1 MGDTKNFRRVW
12 KKPKRPFNFE
22 LKMEELK
29 TVGTFGLKTKRE
41 LWKSRT
47 ELSRLR
53 HQARSLLA
61 VRQEVREKEEPI
73 LMHSLSRIGLVE
85 KTATLDDVLNLEIE
99 NLLARRL
106 QTIVFKK
113 FFFKTPYQARQ
124 AISHGHILIGDRIIN
139 RPSYIV
145 KVEEEDTIKLTS
157 ESIFNKILSEP
168 EEKSDLGSPETENIE
183 IPTETVEPVVEAKEE
198 PVVEAKEEPVVE
210 KKNLLLRQKK
220 NLLLR
225 QKKNLLLR
233 QKKNLLKQNL
243 QNKQLSLSA

>member
-22 LKMEELK
+22 LKMDELK

-85 KTATLDDVLNLEIE
+85 KTATLDDVLNLEI
-99 NLLARRL
+99 NDLLARRF

-124 AISHGHILIGDRIIN
+124 AISHGHVLIGDRVVN
-139 RPSYIV
+139 RPSYVV
-145 KVEEEDTIKLTS
+145 KVDEEDKIRLTP

-168 EEKSDLGSPETENIE
+168 ESDLGSPETENID
-183 IPTETVEPVVEAKEE
+183 IPTEPVEVVAEVKEE
-198 PVVEAKEEPVVE
+198 TAEEKPEQVNAEVKEETAEE
-210 KKNLLLRQKK
+210 KPEEKTTE
-220 NLLLR
+220 
-225 QKKNLLLR
+225 
-233 QKKNLLKQNL
+233 
-243 QNKQLSLSA
+243 